1 MSGEIGERQAML
13 EIQRLLQD
21 DHAAVRIDD
30 ARVGLD
36 ADALAGAVIPLEA
49 HGNARIHAATAT
61 LLAVFVSYVP
71 AFAQL

>member
-1 MSGEIGERQAML
+1 MSGEIGERQTVL
-13 EIQRLLQD
+13 EIQRLLEN

-36 ADALAGAVIPLEA
+36 ADALAGAIIPLEA

-61 LLAVFVSYVP
+61 LLAVFVGHVP
-71 AFAQL
+71 AFVQL